1 MKPVFEKIP
10 QDQRQSFHCEIVRG
24 ADYGTPWHF
33 HPELELT
40 LTLKSRGHRMVGD
53 NISVLRPG
61 DLVFVGSN
69 LPHVWHQDR
78 EAERGTDAVHA
89 IVVQFKADFLGES
102 FMEKPELQGVRQ
114 LFRRASRG
122 LQVAGRTR
130 EAVARKLQRV
140 TEAEG
145 LERLLELLDILR
157 LLAASGELKP
167 IASLGFSPTL
177 ESSDYDRMER
187 VCRFIHEHLGEV
199 IEREQVAAQ
208 AHLSPGAFS
217 RFFKTRTGMTLTEY
231 VNELRIGRVCRLLA
245 EADQKITD
253 VAMECGFTNI
263 ANFNRQFLR
272 RMEMTP
278 RAYRNAFKENS
289 N

>member
-1 MKPVFEKIP
+1 V
-10 QDQRQSFHCEIVRG
+10 
-24 ADYGTPWHF
+24 T
-33 HPELELT
+33 
-40 LTLKSRGHRMVGD
+40 
-53 NISVLRPG
+53 
-61 DLVFVGSN
+61 
-69 LPHVWHQDR
+69 
-78 EAERGTDAVHA
+78 
-89 IVVQFKADFLGES
+89 
-102 FMEKPELQGVRQ
+102 
-114 LFRRASRG
+114 
-122 LQVAGRTR
+122 GRTR
-130 EAVARKLQRV
+130 DAIARKLQRV
-140 TEAEG
+140 TESSG

-157 LLAASGELKP
+157 LLSASEELKP

-187 VCRFIHEHLGEV
+187 VCRFINAHLGEV
-199 IEREQVAAQ
+199 IEREQVAAE

-253 VAMECGFTNI
+253 VAMESGFTNI

-272 RMEMTP
+272 RVKMTP
-278 RAYRNAFKENS
+278 REYRTAFKENS